1 MHECVNAMLLGW
13 IMFADGA
20 NGHRSCTFFFASFL
34 NLLGPV
40 SAPCG
45 MLRFRVTAR
54 KWNNF
59 AGLSRCS
66 PQRAHR
72 VKVTAHHEFVKVS
85 FFGSLFFLD
94 IEKIQSGFEEA
105 HAQKHK
111 IVRKKSQA

>member
-13 IMFADGA
+13 IMLADGA

-40 SAPCG
+40 SAACG
-45 MLRFRVTAR
+45 MLRFRVIAR

-72 VKVTAHHEFVKVS
+72 VKVTAHHEFVKIS
-85 FFGSLFFLD
+85 FFGSLFF
-94 IEKIQSGFEEA
+94 
-105 HAQKHK
+105 
-111 IVRKKSQA
+111 